1 MHNINT
7 PVFDN
12 RRLCRRLS
20 WGSEGSGDYWVPILF
35 QLSFSLVDMGRV
47 TVRFGLSGTHH
58 ILRHALMG
66 LCIGS
71 ITAGSI
77 LFMNGIKS
85 GEIPPPMLPL
95 GAGAIL
101 IVIALTVLSNT
112 YSIISIVLMD
122 DDFVWIRGP
131 KEPFLNSLPEF
142 PRNDPDAIV
151 KIRSESGA

>member
-1 MHNINT
+1 
-7 PVFDN
+7 
-12 RRLCRRLS
+12 
-20 WGSEGSGDYWVPILF
+20 
-35 QLSFSLVDMGRV
+35 
-47 TVRFGLSGTHH
+47 
-58 ILRHALMG
+58 MG

-95 GAGAIL
+95 RAGAIL

-131 KEPFLNSLPEF
+131 KNRFSTHCQNFRAMILMPS
-142 PRNDPDAIV
+142 
-151 KIRSESGA
+151 